1 MSYYKVDYY
10 NSKVYKIESH
20 LGPNIYIG
28 GTAQPSLSQVLTQ
41 FKNSYK
47 IWQNNKDN
55 KKYKKKS
62 VYDIFDEYGIENCI
76 ITLIQH
82 ESCISKDHLNEKIHK
97 VIFDTDCI
105 NKNKI
110 YIQPKERELKK
121 RETYCINKNKIYIQ
135 PKERELK
142 KRETYK
148 KWYEENKEK
157 VKEKL
162 KTRTTCICGCNV
174 LLNGLKE
181 HESSQKHKK
190 FLKSN
195 IPIIPKPNM

>member
-47 IWQNNKDN
+47 IWQKNKDN

-62 VYDIFDEYGIENCI
+62 VYDIFDEYGVENCI
-76 ITLIQH
+76 ITLIH
-82 ESCISKDHLNEKIHK
+82 YETCISKDHLNEKIHK
-97 VIFDTDCI
+97 VISDTD
-105 NKNKI
+105 
-110 YIQPKERELKK
+110 
-121 RETYCINKNKIYIQ
+121 CINKNKIYIQ

-195 IPIIPKPNM
+195 IPNIPKPNM